1 MNIYLRSTTEDDL
14 NFVLSAEQGEENR
27 PFVSQWK
34 REQHHKALSN
44 QDLAHLIIE
53 STINSKPV
61 GYLILAG
68 LENASLSIELRRL
81 VVTDKSKGYGK
92 EALRLIKKLAF
103 EQLKAHRLWL
113 DVKDHN
119 LRARHVYE
127 FEGFVV
133 EGVLRECVKI
143 GETFESLVVMSMLY
157 GEYYKI
163 AMTSRQDLGQS
174 FEGR

>member
-1 MNIYLRSTTEDDL
+1 M
-14 NFVLSAEQGEENR
+14 
-27 PFVSQWK
+27 
-34 REQHHKALSN
+34 
-44 QDLAHLIIE
+44 
-53 STINSKPV
+53 

-68 LENASLSIELRRL
+68 LENANLSIELRRI

-113 DVKDHN
+113 DVKGHN
-119 LRARHVYE
+119 LRAKHIYE

-143 GETFESLVVMSMLY
+143 EETFESLVVMSMLCS
-157 GEYYKI
+157 EYHKI
-163 AMTSRQDLGQS
+163 AMASRQDLGQS
-174 FEGR
+174 CEGR